1 MRSLTRLLVMA
12 LATALLTSM
21 VTAQE
26 EPVTQSDFTPS
37 VDSSI
42 AENEESTEPPQ
53 ETEPV
58 TETTNPPPED
68 PVSLHVGQR
77 SQTEGIAG
85 SASSNSESSNSENND
100 SFNVE
105 TMQAGT
111 GLDLPA
117 GSLESKENV
126 DPESEES
133 FTLPAGK

>member
-42 AENEESTEPPQ
+42 AA
-53 ETEPV
+53 EPV